1 MELRQFEL
9 FSVLAEER
17 HFGRAAL
24 RLHISQPALSYQIQR
39 LEEELGL
46 SLLERSTR
54 KVELTAAG
62 EALRDGVQ
70 MLLDDTEA
78 LTDRVR
84 RIGRGDIG
92 VVRIGCVASALQGFI
107 PSVVRA
113 AREQHPDVQFVL
125 SEKKTGA
132 QLEDLLSGRLDVGL
146 VHRPSRLTVG
156 IELVELFSQRVG
168 LALPDNHPAA
178 TAPAVNLQAL
188 AEEPFVLFPRALEPD
203 TYDLFV
209 NACVSAGFAPRVS
222 QEAENIQTLLALVAA
237 GMGIAFVP
245 ESVMDG
251 SPRPGV
257 AFRPVIPAPEIT
269 TAIAWPA
276 ERRNP
281 AVDAF
286 RRIALA
292 ASAEMQA
299 THELAVAAQQE
310 LDARRT

>member
-9 FSVLAEER
+9 FAVLAEER

-24 RLHISQPALSYQIQR
+24 RLHISQPALSYQILR

-70 MLLDDTEA
+70 TLLDDTEA
-78 LTDRVR
+78 LTDRVK
-84 RIGRGDIG
+84 RIARGDIG

-107 PSVVRA
+107 PSVVRS
-113 AREQHPDVQFVL
+113 ARERHPDVQFIL

-132 QLEDLLSGRLDVGL
+132 QLDDLVSGRLDVGL
-146 VHRPSRLTVG
+146 VHRPSRVPAG
-156 IELVELFSQRVG
+156 IELVELFSQPVG
-168 LALPDNHPAA
+168 LAIPDNHPGAV
-178 TAPAVNLQAL
+178 APVVHLRAL
-188 AEEPFVLFPRALEPD
+188 AAESFVLFPRALEPD

-209 NACVSAGFAPRVS
+209 DACVSAGFAPKIT

-237 GMGIAFVP
+237 GLGIAFIP

-251 SPRPGV
+251 SPHPGV
-257 AFRPVIPAPEIT
+257 AFSRVIPAPEIT

-286 RRIALA
+286 RRIAVA
-292 ASAEMQA
+292 ASADMQA
-299 THELAVAAQQE
+299 TAPPDTDGPREGW
-310 LDARRT
+310 R

>member
-17 HFGRAAL
+17 HFGRAAV
-24 RLHISQPALSYQIQR
+24 RLHVSQPALSYQIQR

-70 MLLDDTEA
+70 LLLDDTEA
-78 LTDRVR
+78 LTERVK
-84 RIGRGDIG
+84 RIARGDIG

-107 PSVVRA
+107 PSVVRS
-113 AREQHPDVQFVL
+113 ARERHPDVQFIL

-132 QLEDLLSGRLDVGL
+132 QLEDLVSGRLDVGL
-146 VHRPSRLTVG
+146 VHRTNRVPAG
-156 IELVELFSQRVG
+156 IELVELFSQPVG
-168 LALPDNHPAA
+168 LALPDNHAA
-178 TAPAVNLQAL
+178 TAAPLVRLHTL
-188 AEEPFVLFPRALEPD
+188 AEESFVLFPRALEPD

-209 NACVSAGFAPRVS
+209 NACVAAGFAPRIS

-237 GMGIAFVP
+237 GLGIAFVP

-251 SPRPGV
+251 SPRPGIV
-257 AFRPVIPAPEIT
+257 FRRVTPAPEIT
-269 TAIAWPA
+269 TAIVWPV

-286 RRIALA
+286 RRIAIE
-292 ASAEMQA
+292 ASVEMQA
-299 THELAVAAQQE
+299 TAA
-310 LDARRT
+310 ARG